1 MRTSPDAP
9 SNNSAVNQDLLS
21 HLVEN
26 QQRLYNLFSSYTNYT
41 IVSNEGWAEDT
52 SQYDSFESLHDNI
65 HAMLGGDDGHMT
77 IVPFSGFDPLF
88 FLHHCMVDRLYALW
102 QALNPDAWIDPQVAR
117 INSYTT
123 SVGDVLDSS
132 SDLTPFYASSNG
144 TFWNSDMLRDPAALG
159 YTYPEISEMSFSNRS
174 SISAGRSGLISAI
187 TKQYGAHSISR
198 SSGRSG
204 HSRTHKSTNRRNESS
219 TSQPVDELISEQ
231 GQYREWVA
239 NIRVQ
244 RHGLGPFSIKLDL
257 VDGCHVGSMGVF
269 ASPPAM
275 AGLMKMA
282 PGAEY
287 IASAMPLTKMLV
299 DKVTNGTIVSLNT
312 EEVSS
317 YLGSNLQVSGIKS
330 DGTELRPQDIPGLSI
345 KIVSA
350 LVQAATSDEHLPTWE
365 SPDFQMD
372 FF

>member
-1 MRTSPDAP
+1 MVS
-9 SNNSAVNQDLLS
+9 
-21 HLVEN
+21 N
-26 QQRLYNLFSSYTNYT
+26 QQRLYNLFSSYDNYT

-65 HAMLGGDDGHMT
+65 HAMLGGFDGHMS

-102 QALNPDAWIDPQVAR
+102 QALNPDSWILPQAAR
-117 INSYTT
+117 ENSYTT
-123 SVGDVLDSS
+123 SVGDILDGST
-132 SDLTPFYASSNG
+132 DLTPFYAYSNG
-144 TFWNSDMLRDPAALG
+144 TFWNSDMLRDPAVLG

-174 SISAGRSGLISAI
+174 SISAGRSGLISSI
-187 TKQYGAHSISR
+187 TKLYGANSISR

-204 HSRTHKSTNRRNESS
+204 SSRIHSTTSQRNATGSSRRQPSA
-219 TSQPVDELISEQ
+219 SQPVDGLISDQ
-231 GQYREWVA
+231 GQYREWIA

-244 RHGLGPFSIKLDL
+244 RHGLGPFSVNLDL
-257 VDGCHVGSMGVF
+257 ADGCHVGTVGIF
-269 ASPPAM
+269 TSPPAL

-282 PGAEY
+282 PGAGY
-287 IASAMPLTKMLV
+287 IASAVPLTKMLV
-299 DKVTNGTIVSLNT
+299 DKVTDGTIASLNL
-312 EEVSS
+312 EEVSN

-330 DGTELRPQDIPGLSI
+330 DGTKLVPEEIPGLSI

-350 LVQAATSDEHLPTWE
+350 LVQAAASEEHLPTWE
-365 SPDFQMD
+365 SPDFEMD